1 MKYFDLTGKVI
12 KGENILLLK
21 VEDGPKTPHGA
32 IAEVRITYKNGN
44 VTKIVSDSSWRGS
57 VSADIKNVDAA
68 ALNRWKQ
75 VKIITPYGG
84 GSWKN
89 RVIIPEKYVNK

>member
-1 MKYFDLTGKVI
+1 MKYFDLTGKVK
-12 KGENILLLK
+12 KGGNQLLLK

-32 IAEVRITYKNGN
+32 IAEVRITRKDGS
-44 VTKIVSDSSWRGS
+44 VTKIVSDSSWRGCG
-57 VSADIKNVDAA
+57 SADIKSVDAA
-68 ALNRWKQ
+68 ALYSWKP